1 MTYYKDVIQLMTKNW
16 CDNKS
21 IECLAHR
28 GEEELSMIKSA
39 YENKLPKAKY
49 PEPKTKAGYQY
60 NIPHKI
66 K

>member
-1 MTYYKDVIQLMTKNW
+1 MTKNW

-21 IECLAHR
+21 IEDLVHR
-28 GEEELSMIKSA
+28 SEEELNMIKSA

-49 PEPKTKAGYQY
+49 PEPKTKAGYQH